1 MKQDIY
7 NYNKYGDN
15 LARKKRHSFFLKIG
29 VILCILLI
37 LSGVSF
43 YFLFF
48 SNFLQIT
55 EQIVEGLQTLKSDE
69 VYTILDSTIN
79 QSFLGI
85 SVFKPQKNIFFFS
98 DEFVVNK
105 IRSDFA
111 VVEKVKII
119 KNYPHKIIVQI
130 EERKPVGIWC
140 FNSNG
145 STSFITSECRYFDQ
159 YGVLW
164 GQALKSSGSL
174 FLNIDDQRLYEMYPK
189 KIDPLFQEAFN
200 QVVASFDKLSIAIRK
215 IIIPNDSVNDFHVY
229 VAKGYYLL
237 FNVDSEVSKQI
248 ESLEIFLANKGDD
261 FMAEYVDARIS
272 GRIYYK

>member
-1 MKQDIY
+1 MSTVY
-7 NYNKYGDN
+7 NYNRYGDN
-15 LARKKRHSFFLKIG
+15 LARKKRHRFFLKIG
-29 VILCILLI
+29 VILGVLLV
-37 LSGVSF
+37 LSGISF

-55 EQIVEGLQTLKSDE
+55 EQTIEGLQTLKSDE
-69 VYTILDSTIN
+69 VYAILDSTIN
-79 QSFLGI
+79 QSFFGI
-85 SVFKPQKNIFFFS
+85 LAFKPQKNIFFFS
-98 DEFVVNK
+98 DEFVANK

-119 KNYPHKIIVQI
+119 KDYPHKIIVQI
-130 EERKPVGIWC
+130 EERKSVGIWC
-140 FNSNG
+140 FNSN
-145 STSFITSECRYFDQ
+145 SSIPLIANECRYFDQ

-174 FLNIDDQRLYEMYPK
+174 FLNIDDQRLYETYPK
-189 KIDPLFQEAFN
+189 KIDPLFQEVFN
-200 QVVASFDKLSIAIRK
+200 QVVVSFDKLNMAIRK
-215 IIIPNDSVNDFHVY
+215 IIIPNNSVNDFHVY

-237 FNVDSEVSKQI
+237 FNVDSEISKQI

-261 FMAEYVDARIS
+261 FVAEYVDARIS